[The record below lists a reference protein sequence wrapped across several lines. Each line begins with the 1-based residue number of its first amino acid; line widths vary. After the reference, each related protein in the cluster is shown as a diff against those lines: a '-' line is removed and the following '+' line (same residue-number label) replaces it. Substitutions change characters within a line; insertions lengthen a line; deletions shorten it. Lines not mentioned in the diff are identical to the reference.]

1 MVIPKFH
8 GARLHEITDE
18 HLADILPA
26 CRKILL
32 EGFGD
37 NGANVIP
44 AYNILQNNG
53 RLAHQVRTLF
63 LLYFNACLGSRT
75 CSFPYHSEEK

>member
-18 HLADILPA
+18 HLADLLPA

-32 EGFGD
+32 EGFGE

-53 RLAHQVRTLF
+53 RLAHQVSIFGFILI
-63 LLYFNACLGSRT
+63 FNAFLGS
-75 CSFPYHSEEK
+75 